1 MTIRPVLQ
9 KMLNEV
15 FQKTEKMV
23 SDGNLAS
30 TGRNEEY
37 WKWYTFN

>member
-1 MTIRPVLQ
+1 MKSFKQ
-9 KMLNEV
+9 K
-15 FQKTEKMV
+15 KMV